1 MKPVSLRRG
10 GEKKMIRRQ
19 LDSRRP
25 NSTPDFVGLLHSRRS
40 LLCDLGFERPL
51 AASISF
57 MTAITTASRGV
68 S

>member
-1 MKPVSLRRG
+1 MG

-25 NSTPDFVGLLHSRRS
+25 NSTPDFVGLLHSGRS
-40 LLCDLGFERPL
+40 LLCDLGFEHPL
-51 AASISF
+51 AASIF
-57 MTAITTASRGV
+57 FTTAFRGV